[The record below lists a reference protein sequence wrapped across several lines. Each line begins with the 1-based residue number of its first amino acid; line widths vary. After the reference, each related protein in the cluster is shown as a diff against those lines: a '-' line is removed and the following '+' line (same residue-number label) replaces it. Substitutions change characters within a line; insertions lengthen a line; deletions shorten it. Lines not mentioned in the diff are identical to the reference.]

1 MASVHETIRAM
12 GKQRPD
18 RLLALRDVSR
28 RLVETRSLETL
39 IWNLARSLGVD
50 FAFPDCV
57 IYLREDNELV
67 QRAAYGPKNPVDR
80 KIADPIRIP
89 LGQGI
94 TGTCAASGRSIL
106 VPDVRLDPRYIADVG
121 GGLCELAV
129 PIIYADQVLGVID
142 TEADEVDFFGKEE
155 QLTLEIIANMIS
167 PRIVTSLE
175 EERRKIAERQLKQI
189 RQRFRAL
196 LDSA

>member
-1 MASVHETIRAM
+1 MV
-12 GKQRPD
+12 QPRPD
-18 RLLALRDVSR
+18 RLLALRDLSR

-57 IYLREDNELV
+57 IYLREGGELV
-67 QRAAYGPKNPVDR
+67 QRAAHGLKNPADR
-80 KIADPIRIP
+80 SILEPIRIP
-89 LGQGI
+89 LGRGI

-106 VPDVRLDPRYIADVG
+106 VSDVRQDPRYIPDVG

-129 PIIYADQVLGVID
+129 PIVYGDQVLGVID
-142 TEADEVDFFGKEE
+142 TEAEEVGYFGPDE

-175 EERRKIAERQLKQI
+175 EERRKIAEAQLEEL
-189 RQRFRAL
+189 RGRFKLPPA
-196 LDSA
+196 

>member
-1 MASVHETIRAM
+1 MPAM
-12 GKQRPD
+12 EKPRPD
-18 RLLALRDVSR
+18 VLQALRDVSR

-50 FAFPDCV
+50 FGFPDCV
-57 IYLREDNELV
+57 IYLREGNELV
-67 QRAAYGPKNPVDR
+67 QRAAHGPKSPADR
-80 KIADPIRIP
+80 NIADPIRIP
-89 LGQGI
+89 FGQGI
-94 TGTCAASGRSIL
+94 TGTCAASARSIL
-106 VPDVRLDPRYIADVG
+106 VPDVRLDPRYIADLG

-129 PIIYADQVLGVID
+129 PIVYGDQVLGVID
-142 TEADEVDFFGKEE
+142 TEAEEVGYFGQDE

-175 EERRKIAERQLKQI
+175 EDRRKVAEGQLKQI
-189 RQRFRAL
+189 RARFKSL